1 MTADLIITNTRV
13 VTARADGAE
22 AQAVAVSGNRIVAVG
37 DPDAVGA
44 LAGPT
49 TRIVS
54 AAGGSVVPGLNDAH
68 LHLQWWAF
76 GRSFLD
82 LREVHSLAEVR
93 RLVAQAVAQAAPG
106 EVVAP
111 RPRTSTTCRVRCRSC
126 STTSVPT
133 VPGSTARPCG
143 SWD

>member
-76 GRSFLD
+76 GRSICLPARRGCSSAGLSASSRRHSP
-82 LREVHSLAEVR
+82 LR
-93 RLVAQAVAQAAPG
+93 VATP
-106 EVVAP
+106 
-111 RPRTSTTCRVRCRSC
+111 
-126 STTSVPT
+126 
-133 VPGSTARPCG
+133 
-143 SWD
+143 